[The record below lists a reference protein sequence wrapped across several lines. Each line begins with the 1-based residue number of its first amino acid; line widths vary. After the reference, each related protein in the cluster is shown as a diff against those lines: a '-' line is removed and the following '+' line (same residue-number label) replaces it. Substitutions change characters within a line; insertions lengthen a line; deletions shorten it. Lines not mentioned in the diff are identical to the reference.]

1 MRPTRGCKKPRL
13 QGSSDDEDEAER
25 KKLRV
30 QKLPCYQGEGSL
42 VIQTKKSVE
51 EEKGRLE
58 EKQRQLVEEK
68 NQLKEEM
75 DKVEKMMIGVEAV
88 KAKVEEDQ
96 IKVEQEKVK
105 VEEAKVKVE
114 QEKAKVEQER
124 AEVEQEKAKVEQAR
138 LVVEE
143 DRLKVEEERVK
154 IEKMSKELQS
164 QVECPVCLSMP
175 REDKPVPCCPQGHF
189 VCSTCRDD
197 SIRQGRL
204 DCPTCRVPMGQGQS
218 LLALTVIKNVQHECG
233 HQGCNVK
240 LNFDEVKEHEEKC
253 TWRLIP
259 CPGMG
264 LFCKANTPVGNVLNH
279 ARVCPNCQW
288 PPKQVD
294 GEGALFR
301 NLFVAQRMGNQEILR
316 WTTKILESEEGWF
329 FFVKS
334 TRKGGRYEVDVLM
347 KGSQEDCEKFMVE
360 ASILNAETEKPEF
373 KSSFKPRPLTDQNE
387 AIYCLS
393 VPEEG
398 LSRAW
403 KYGQDEG
410 KYIILC
416 SVKIV
421 KFD

>member
-1 MRPTRGCKKPRL
+1 MIRW
-13 QGSSDDEDEAER
+13 R

-96 IKVEQEKVK
+96 IKVKQEKVK

-124 AEVEQEKAKVEQAR
+124 AE
-138 LVVEE
+138 
-143 DRLKVEEERVK
+143 VEEERVK

-233 HQGCNVK
+233 HQGCSVK
-240 LNFDEVKEHEEKC
+240 FNLDQIKEHEEKC

-279 ARVCPNCQW
+279 AKVCPNCQW

-316 WTTKILESEEGWF
+316 WTTKILESEEG
-329 FFVKS
+329 
-334 TRKGGRYEVDVLM
+334 
-347 KGSQEDCEKFMVE
+347 
-360 ASILNAETEKPEF
+360 
-373 KSSFKPRPLTDQNE
+373 
-387 AIYCLS
+387 
-393 VPEEG
+393 
-398 LSRAW
+398 
-403 KYGQDEG
+403 
-410 KYIILC
+410 
-416 SVKIV
+416 
-421 KFD
+421 